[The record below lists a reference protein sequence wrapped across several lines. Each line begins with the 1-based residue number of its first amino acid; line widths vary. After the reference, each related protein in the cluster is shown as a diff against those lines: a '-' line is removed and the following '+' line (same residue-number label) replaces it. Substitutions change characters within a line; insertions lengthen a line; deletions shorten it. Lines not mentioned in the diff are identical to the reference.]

1 MFVNLEFPK
10 MSSFWRLVGFFARLK
25 HISVI
30 DPDDVLNKSFEVL
43 SVFLFDHLEQQTFL
57 HSELFSDLC
66 SGLVKFSSADWSA
79 EFSFGYSFSIDDNSL
94 NL

>member
-1 MFVNLEFPK
+1 
-10 MSSFWRLVGFFARLK
+10 MSSFWRLVGFLARLQ

-30 DPDDVLNKSFEVL
+30 DPDDVLNESFEVL

-57 HSELFSDLC
+57 HPELFNDFFSD
-66 SGLVKFSSADWSA
+66 LVKFSYEVWSA
-79 EFSFGYSFSIDDNSL
+79 EVSLGYSFSIDDNSL

>member
-1 MFVNLEFPK
+1 

-30 DPDDVLNKSFEVL
+30 DPDDVLNESFEVL